1 MRSGARLSCTAN
13 PSRRNSGFQARSTC
27 WPAGAIARILVI
39 TWRAVPTGTVDFPT
53 IRHGEVRCGASASAA
68 A

>member
-13 PSRRNSGFQARSTC
+13 PSRRNSGFQARST
-27 WPAGAIARILVI
+27 WPPAGAIARIRFI
-39 TWRAVPTGTVDFPT
+39 TCRAVPTGTVDFPT
-53 IRHGEVRCGASASAA
+53 IRHGDARCGASASAA